1 MERKSLFNTSIC
13 LEAGIAMQSLSSLEK
28 ASKLA
33 VIVIRVDNDLQAR
46 IDELVFC
53 LEKEWKSIARLVW
66 GEGRSKS
73 CMPGFSEKKWKLSLA
88 LQCTSPSF
96 RLALAGTNS
105 S

>member
-53 LEKEWKSIARLVW
+53 LEKE
-66 GEGRSKS
+66 
-73 CMPGFSEKKWKLSLA
+73 
-88 LQCTSPSF
+88 
-96 RLALAGTNS
+96 
-105 S
+105 